1 MTTLVILRFL
11 GIFAAYTGVTLALPA
26 LMFRRIL
33 RGRSLAEQFLMCYTF
48 GNFYIINIV
57 FLLQLL
63 HISNFFMLAG
73 LTVVLSIVIGG
84 RVNRIPLKQ
93 QAGNTWHL
101 FGKLLRGR
109 MKLKSAIFLFLG
121 KCAEGI
127 KRLVKFFYRHIV
139 KNPIQS
145 MLLLG
150 IGVCLCWIYGR
161 QIILV
166 YGYRASD
173 IPVHMSWI
181 NEMSR
186 GKIFAKGVYPFGFH
200 CMIYYLH
207 AVFRFDTYVI
217 LCQFFF
223 AQVIFMHLVLL
234 AMLKQL
240 CKTKYIPY
248 IGTFV
253 FLLGNFWSGQTYSR
267 FYATLPQEFGM
278 IFVIPSIYF
287 LIRFFQIPKQKLA
300 DKETRL
306 TLQCFAMA
314 FSLTLAI
321 HFYGTMIAGLCCIGI
336 ACGFCFRFLRKE
348 YFRRIMF
355 TGICSV
361 FLAVLPMGIAFA
373 TGTPLQGSLGWGLS
387 VINGG
392 KSSSSTETEAETDE
406 AETLEVS
413 TGDDKNTVR
422 VVKPDG
428 TVMEIDV
435 SDLPSAQE
443 NESGGQTQ
451 TKTTAPAVPKVS
463 FGEKIRKIPGKAK
476 NALSEM
482 SSRILEFIIKL
493 DVKNIGYMILA
504 SFALLLLLGFI
515 FCVFRQPGY
524 GAMLMSMG
532 FCMWI
537 VTILLCANVF
547 GLPPLMD
554 GARCSIYYV
563 YLLSAALTALADGLL
578 YMVLPLRK
586 LRLVRNAVSLAVA
599 AAVLMGMFQNH
610 MIKQSDFSSGFVMNG
625 AITCL
630 SNIIHENE
638 DKTWTIV
645 SANDET
651 QMGLDHGW
659 HYETITFLRGME
671 TLEKNTKVII
681 PTKTV
686 YFFIEKIPGD
696 YAVSYA
702 KSGQSISRKG
712 ASRSLP
718 NVGGI
723 GMYQGEGRWIVM
735 SRMYYWAQA
744 FMELYPNEMKVY
756 YEDNKFICYKIEQN
770 MYHQYNFAIDYRY
783 NQNKMQDETAE
794 DTQDETQLQ
803 SDASEETQREA
814 TNETQQQSD
823 ASGKQE
829 AGK

>member
-11 GIFAAYTGVTLALPA
+11 GIFAAYMGVTLALPA
-26 LMFRRIL
+26 LMFRKIL

-63 HISNFFMLAG
+63 HISNFLTLAG
-73 LTVVLSIVIGG
+73 LTAVLSIVIGG

-127 KRLVKFFYRHIV
+127 KRLAKFFYRHIV

-200 CMIYYLH
+200 CIIYYLH

-348 YFRRIMF
+348 YFCRIMF

-422 VVKPDG
+422 IVKPDG

-451 TKTTAPAVPKVS
+451 TETTAPAVPKVS

-504 SFALLLLLGFI
+504 SFALLLLLGLV
-515 FCVFRQPGY
+515 FCIFRQPGY

-537 VTILLCANVF
+537 VTILLCAGVF

-651 QMGLDHGW
+651 QMGVDHGW

-686 YFFIEKIPGD
+686 YFFIEKIPLD
-696 YAVSYA
+696 YSVTYD

-770 MYHQYNFAIDYRY
+770 MYHQYDFAIDYRY

-794 DTQDETQLQ
+794 DTQDETQQQ
-803 SDASEETQREA
+803 SEA

>member
-11 GIFAAYTGVTLALPA
+11 GIFAVYTGVTLALPA

-63 HISNFFMLAG
+63 HISNFFTLAG
-73 LTVVLSIVIGG
+73 LTAVLSIVIGG

-127 KRLVKFFYRHIV
+127 KRLAKFFYRHIV

-451 TKTTAPAVPKVS
+451 TETTAPAVPKVS

-504 SFALLLLLGFI
+504 SFALLLLLGLV
-515 FCVFRQPGY
+515 FCIFRQPGY

-537 VTILLCANVF
+537 VTILLCAGVF

-770 MYHQYNFAIDYRY
+770 MYHQYDFAIDYRY

-794 DTQDETQLQ
+794 DTQDETQQQ
-803 SDASEETQREA
+803 SEA

>member
-11 GIFAAYTGVTLALPA
+11 GIFAAYTGVTLVLPA

-63 HISNFFMLAG
+63 HISNFFTLAG
-73 LTVVLSIVIGG
+73 LTAVLSIVIGG

-121 KCAEGI
+121 KCAAGI
-127 KRLVKFFYRHIV
+127 KRLAKFFYRHIV
-139 KNPIQS
+139 KNSIQS

-200 CMIYYLH
+200 CIIYYLH

-223 AQVIFMHLVLL
+223 VQVIFMHLVLL

-392 KSSSSTETEAETDE
+392 KSSSSTEAEAETDE

-451 TKTTAPAVPKVS
+451 TETTAPAVPKVS

-504 SFALLLLLGFI
+504 SFALLLLLGLV
-515 FCVFRQPGY
+515 FCIFRQPGY

-537 VTILLCANVF
+537 VTILLCAGVF
-547 GLPPLMD
+547 GLPTLMD

-610 MIKQSDFSSGFVMNG
+610 MIKQSGFSSEFVMNG

-645 SANDET
+645 SANDEM
-651 QMGLDHGW
+651 QMGVDHGW

-686 YFFIEKIPGD
+686 YFFIEKIPLD
-696 YAVSYA
+696 NSVTYD

-770 MYHQYNFAIDYRY
+770 MYHQYDFAIDYRY

-794 DTQDETQLQ
+794 DTQDETQQQ
-803 SDASEETQREA
+803 SEA

>member
-1 MTTLVILRFL
+1 MSMTTLVILRFL
-11 GIFAAYTGVTLALPA
+11 GIFAVYTGVTLALPA

-63 HISNFFMLAG
+63 HISNFFTLAG
-73 LTVVLSIVIGG
+73 LTAVLSIVIGG

-121 KCAEGI
+121 KCAAGI
-127 KRLVKFFYRHIV
+127 KRLAKFFYRHIV

-200 CMIYYLH
+200 CIIYYLH

-223 AQVIFMHLVLL
+223 VQVIFMHLVLL

-392 KSSSSTETEAETDE
+392 KSSSSTEAEAETDE

-451 TKTTAPAVPKVS
+451 TETTAPAVPKVS

-504 SFALLLLLGFI
+504 SFVLLLLLGFI
-515 FCVFRQPGY
+515 FCVFRQTEY

-537 VTILLCANVF
+537 VTILLCAGVF

-770 MYHQYNFAIDYRY
+770 MYHQYDFAIDYRY

-794 DTQDETQLQ
+794 DTQDETQQQ
-803 SDASEETQREA
+803 SEA

>member
-63 HISNFFMLAG
+63 HISNFFTLAG
-73 LTVVLSIVIGG
+73 LTAVLSIVIGG

-121 KCAEGI
+121 KCAAGI
-127 KRLVKFFYRHIV
+127 KRLAKFFYRHIV

-200 CMIYYLH
+200 CIIYYLH

-223 AQVIFMHLVLL
+223 VQVIFMHLVLL

-392 KSSSSTETEAETDE
+392 KSSSSTEAEAETDE

-451 TKTTAPAVPKVS
+451 TETTAPAVPKVS

-504 SFALLLLLGFI
+504 SFALLLLLGLV
-515 FCVFRQPGY
+515 FCIFRQPGY

-537 VTILLCANVF
+537 VTILLCAGVF

-610 MIKQSDFSSGFVMNG
+610 MIKQSGFSSEFVMNG

-645 SANDET
+645 SANDEM
-651 QMGLDHGW
+651 QMGVDHGW

-686 YFFIEKIPGD
+686 YFFIEKIPLD
-696 YAVSYA
+696 NSVTYD

-770 MYHQYNFAIDYRY
+770 MYHQYDFAIDYRY

-794 DTQDETQLQ
+794 DTQDETQQQ
-803 SDASEETQREA
+803 SEA

>member
-11 GIFAAYTGVTLALPA
+11 GIFAVYTGVTLALPA

-63 HISNFFMLAG
+63 HISNFFTLAG
-73 LTVVLSIVIGG
+73 LTAVLSIVIGG

-93 QAGNTWHL
+93 QAGNTWYL

-127 KRLVKFFYRHIV
+127 KRLAKFFYRHIV

-253 FLLGNFWSGQTYSR
+253 FLLGNFWSDQTYSR

-451 TKTTAPAVPKVS
+451 TETTAPAVPKVS

-515 FCVFRQPGY
+515 FCVFRQTEY

-532 FCMWI
+532 FYMWI
-537 VTILLCANVF
+537 VTILLCAGVF

-586 LRLVRNAVSLAVA
+586 LRLVRNAVSLAVT

-723 GMYQGEGRWIVM
+723 GMYQREGRWIVM

-783 NQNKMQDETAE
+783 NQNKIQDETAE
-794 DTQDETQLQ
+794 DTQDETQ
-803 SDASEETQREA
+803 
-814 TNETQQQSD
+814 QQSE

>member
-11 GIFAAYTGVTLALPA
+11 GIFAVYTGVTLALPA

-63 HISNFFMLAG
+63 HISNFFTLAG
-73 LTVVLSIVIGG
+73 LTAVLSIVIGG

-93 QAGNTWHL
+93 QAGNTWYL

-127 KRLVKFFYRHIV
+127 KRLAKFFYRHIV

-253 FLLGNFWSGQTYSR
+253 FLLRNFWSGQTYSR

-451 TKTTAPAVPKVS
+451 TETTAPAVPKVS

-504 SFALLLLLGFI
+504 SFALLLLLGLVFCI
-515 FCVFRQPGY
+515 FRRTEY

-532 FCMWI
+532 FYMWI
-537 VTILLCANVF
+537 VTILLCAGVF

-586 LRLVRNAVSLAVA
+586 LRLVRNAVSLAVT

-723 GMYQGEGRWIVM
+723 GMYQREGRWIVM

-783 NQNKMQDETAE
+783 NQNKIQDETAE
-794 DTQDETQLQ
+794 DTQDETQ
-803 SDASEETQREA
+803 
-814 TNETQQQSD
+814 QQSE

>member
-11 GIFAAYTGVTLALPA
+11 GIFAVYTGVTLALPA

-63 HISNFFMLAG
+63 HISNFFTLAG

-200 CMIYYLH
+200 CMIYYLQ

-253 FLLGNFWSGQTYSR
+253 FLLGNFWSDQTYSR

-348 YFRRIMF
+348 YFCRIMF

-451 TKTTAPAVPKVS
+451 TETTAPAVPKVS

-515 FCVFRQPGY
+515 FCVFRKTEY

-537 VTILLCANVF
+537 VTILLCANLF

-586 LRLVRNAVSLAVA
+586 LRLVRNAVSLAVT

-630 SNIIHENE
+630 SNIIRENE

-794 DTQDETQLQ
+794 DTQDETQQQ
-803 SDASEETQREA
+803 SEA

>member
-11 GIFAAYTGVTLALPA
+11 GIFAVYTGVTLALPA

-33 RGRSLAEQFLMCYTF
+33 RGRSLAEPCLMCYTF
-48 GNFYIINIV
+48 GNIYIINIV

-63 HISNFFMLAG
+63 HISNFFTLAG

-127 KRLVKFFYRHIV
+127 KRLAKFFYRHIV

-287 LIRFFQIPKQKLA
+287 LIRFFQISKQKLA

-451 TKTTAPAVPKVS
+451 TETTAPAVPKVS

-504 SFALLLLLGFI
+504 SFALLLLLGLV
-515 FCVFRQPGY
+515 FCIFRQPGY

-537 VTILLCANVF
+537 VTILLCAGVF

-744 FMELYPNEMKVY
+744 FIELYPNEMKVY

-794 DTQDETQLQ
+794 DTQDETQQQ
-803 SDASEETQREA
+803 SEA

>member
-11 GIFAAYTGVTLALPA
+11 GIFAVYTGVTLALPA

-63 HISNFFMLAG
+63 HISNFFTLAG
-73 LTVVLSIVIGG
+73 LTAVLSIVIGG

-348 YFRRIMF
+348 YFCRIMF

-392 KSSSSTETEAETDE
+392 KSSSSTEAEAETDE

-451 TKTTAPAVPKVS
+451 TETTAPAVPKVS

-504 SFALLLLLGFI
+504 SFALLLLLGLV
-515 FCVFRQPGY
+515 FCIFRQPGY

-537 VTILLCANVF
+537 VTILLCAGVF

-770 MYHQYNFAIDYRY
+770 MYHQYDFAIDYRY

-794 DTQDETQLQ
+794 DTQDETQQQ
-803 SDASEETQREA
+803 SEA

>member
-11 GIFAAYTGVTLALPA
+11 GIFAAYMGVTLALPA

-63 HISNFFMLAG
+63 HISNFFTLAG
-73 LTVVLSIVIGG
+73 LTAVLSIVIGG

-127 KRLVKFFYRHIV
+127 KRLAKFFYRHIV

-253 FLLGNFWSGQTYSR
+253 FLLGNFWSSQTYSR

-413 TGDDKNTVR
+413 AGDDKNTVR

-451 TKTTAPAVPKVS
+451 TETTVPAVPKVS

-504 SFALLLLLGFI
+504 SFALLLLLGLV
-515 FCVFRQPGY
+515 FCIFRQPGY

-794 DTQDETQLQ
+794 DTQNETQQQ
-803 SDASEETQREA
+803 SEA

>member
-1 MTTLVILRFL
+1 MSMTTLVILRFL
-11 GIFAAYTGVTLALPA
+11 GIFAVYTGVTLALPA

-63 HISNFFMLAG
+63 HISNFFTLAG
-73 LTVVLSIVIGG
+73 LTAVLSIVIGG

-127 KRLVKFFYRHIV
+127 KRLGKFFYRHIV

-348 YFRRIMF
+348 YFCRIMF

-392 KSSSSTETEAETDE
+392 KSSSSTEAEAETDE

-443 NESGGQTQ
+443 NESGGQMQ
-451 TKTTAPAVPKVS
+451 TETTAPAVPKVS

-515 FCVFRQPGY
+515 FCVFRQTEY

-537 VTILLCANVF
+537 VTILLCAGVF

-586 LRLVRNAVSLAVA
+586 LRLVRNAVSLAVT

-794 DTQDETQLQ
+794 DTQDETQQQ
-803 SDASEETQREA
+803 SEA

>member
-11 GIFAAYTGVTLALPA
+11 GIFAAYMGVTLALPA

-63 HISNFFMLAG
+63 HISNFFTLAG
-73 LTVVLSIVIGG
+73 LTAVLSIVIGG

-93 QAGNTWHL
+93 QAGNTGHL

-109 MKLKSAIFLFLG
+109 MKLKSAIFLCLG
-121 KCAEGI
+121 KCAAGI
-127 KRLVKFFYRHIV
+127 KRLAKFFYRHIV

-200 CMIYYLH
+200 CIIYYLH
-207 AVFRFDTYVI
+207 AVFRFDMYVI

-306 TLQCFAMA
+306 TMQCFAMA

-392 KSSSSTETEAETDE
+392 KSSSSTETEADE

-451 TKTTAPAVPKVS
+451 TETTAPAVPKVS

-504 SFALLLLLGFI
+504 SFALLLLLGLV
-515 FCVFRQPGY
+515 FCIFRQPGY

-537 VTILLCANVF
+537 VTILLCAGVF

-586 LRLVRNAVSLAVA
+586 LRLVRNAVSLAVT

-659 HYETITFLRGME
+659 HYETTTFLRGME

-686 YFFIEKIPGD
+686 YFFIEKIPLD
-696 YAVSYA
+696 NSVTYD

-718 NVGGI
+718 NVGGF

-770 MYHQYNFAIDYRY
+770 MYHQYDFAIDYRY

-794 DTQDETQLQ
+794 DTQDETQQQ
-803 SDASEETQREA
+803 SEA